1 MKTELFYH
9 PLQLPILDSGL
20 GRWAVWGGDGQ
31 GPVTTWLGQ
40 CLGCTLQV
48 PSGLARGTA
57 PSAARRGQARAWGW
71 LEAQLPAHRGL
82 AATPQASLSRG
93 QAGRVSLGCP
103 GPGQVFRTLL
113 EKPSAKTS
121 SGLCI
126 PLRPSQG
133 VLVPS
138 PHPGSQHWGEGVGT
152 VRPAWYPITT
162 SVVLG
167 SLLTLSEPQTPQG
180 EGAKKPHL
188 SRP

>member
-9 PLQLPILDSGL
+9 PLQLPTLDSGL
-20 GRWAVWGGDGQ
+20 GGWAVWGGEGQ

-57 PSAARRGQARAWGW
+57 PSAARRGQAWAWGW

-103 GPGQVFRTLL
+103 GPGQVFRILL
-113 EKPSAKTS
+113 EKHSTATQPGSFSALTPPWLS
-121 SGLCI
+121 ALGGRGGHC
-126 PLRPSQG
+126 QTC
-133 VLVPS
+133 LVPR
-138 PHPGSQHWGEGVGT
+138 HYLCGLGQLT
-152 VRPAWYPITT
+152 YP
-162 SVVLG
+162 LG
-167 SLLTLSEPQTPQG
+167 APDPSG
-180 EGAKKPHL
+180 RRG
-188 SRP
+188 

>member
-1 MKTELFYH
+1 MKTERFYH
-9 PLQLPILDSGL
+9 PLQLPTLDSGL
-20 GRWAVWGGDGQ
+20 GGWAVWGGEGQ
-31 GPVTTWLGQ
+31 GPVTAWLGQ
-40 CLGCTLQV
+40 CLGRTLQV
-48 PSGLARGTA
+48 PLGLAGGTA
-57 PSAARRGQARAWGW
+57 PSAVWRGQAWARGW

-82 AATPQASLSRG
+82 AATPLASLSRG
-93 QAGRVSLGCP
+93 QAGRASLGCP
-103 GPGQVFRTLL
+103 GPGRVFCTLL

-121 SGLCI
+121 SGPCI
-126 PLRPSQG
+126 PVLPSQG

-138 PHPGSQHWGEGVGT
+138 PHPGSQHWGEGAGT